1 MFGTITAAKLDEAI
15 QASDTDSVR
24 GLMYVVGAKEFASS
38 WTRTEAQATAAEGN
52 QSAALTVNGE
62 ALTLPAGF
70 LADKT
75 DFGSGGVISYTL
87 DSETVEGAKLAKGPF
102 YYDITLND
110 DGSLA
115 LPSRLSDALLR
126 GETAKLYAIRNDGVT
141 YTAVLSHAHAWD
153 EGVVVKQPAPGVAGE
168 KQYTCS
174 ICGGTKTETLASLPI
189 TPVGPA
195 PGEKTDPKDN
205 DLPDETEKSTFSDV
219 TGQWFAEDVAYVADK
234 GLMTGTGDGKFSPS
248 MTTSRGMIVTIL
260 WRMEGEAAA
269 QTVPAFADVAE
280 GAYYAKAVAWAAE
293 NSIVTGYSDSVFGPN
308 DAITREQLAV
318 ILFRYSQSKGLA
330 AVDAAEHLNAFVDA
344 ADVSSYAVQ
353 AMNWAV
359 GQGLIQGS
367 NGLLLPQGTADRA
380 QIAAVLHRFCELSK

>member
-1 MFGTITAAKLDEAI
+1 M
-15 QASDTDSVR
+15 
-24 GLMYVVGAKEFASS
+24 
-38 WTRTEAQATAAEGN
+38 
-52 QSAALTVNGE
+52 NGE
-62 ALTLPAGF
+62 ALALPAGF

-87 DSETVEGAKLAKGPF
+87 DSETAEGAKLAKGPF
-102 YYDITLND
+102 YYDITLNS

-115 LPSRLSDALLR
+115 LPTRLSEALSR
-126 GETAKLYAIRNDGVT
+126 GETAKLYVIRNDGVT
-141 YTAVLSHAHAWD
+141 YTAALSHAHVWG

-174 ICGGTKTETLASLPI
+174 ICGDAKTETLASLPI

-195 PGEKTDPKDN
+195 PGEKEDTSEPA
-205 DLPDETEKSTFSDV
+205 LPGETESPVFSDV
-219 TGQWFAEDVAYVADK
+219 TDQWFAEDVAYVAEK

-318 ILFRYSQSKGLA
+318 ILFRYAQSKGLA
-330 AVDAAEHLNAFVDA
+330 AVDAAEHLNAFADA